1 MTTSRTYGID
11 DINYLVKAGAES
23 HVFFNHVGYLQEPSN
38 AAYLSASMDI
48 NFEVLDRRSRIVIGG
63 KQIAEDDTTVRSGF
77 YWNEFYWLTEF
88 DGFDVTL
95 GKAKQYWG
103 IMETRNL
110 VDVINTTDYLQGYNS
125 TEKLAQNMFKVGIPS
140 GSSQLDLYLLEGGEP
155 RQFYEQATRFEPLEV
170 ADTPR
175 YSAQTSHSDMDLAAR
190 YWYYDDN
197 LEIAFTLFKGTTRT
211 PLIIEEESRNVPY
224 YYEIFQQG
232 LELLFV
238 DDRTLYKLEAVSVKG
253 DGDDDDFVG
262 ASLGVE
268 YAISRFFRKSDLTLV
283 GEYHLDDKDER
294 SAMVS
299 FDDYVMLG
307 GLMSFNDVY
316 LSTFRVGVTFLRD
329 DLDHYFYTLEGDIGL
344 HEKVRLKVSGT
355 FAGSETIPAY
365 IENEDNP
372 KAQPLE
378 FIYLALEYAF

>member
-1 MTTSRTYGID
+1 MSRAQGMD
-11 DINYLVKAGAES
+11 DINYLVKAGVES
-23 HVFFNHVGYLQEPSN
+23 HVFFNHVENLQEPSN
-38 AAYLSASMDI
+38 AAYVSANTDI
-48 NFEVLDRRSRIVIGG
+48 NFEMFERRSRIVVGG
-63 KQIAEDDTTVRSGF
+63 KQIAEDETTVRSGF
-77 YWNEFYWLTEF
+77 YWNEFYWLSEL
-88 DGFDVTL
+88 DGFDITL

-125 TEKLAQNMFKVGIPS
+125 SEKLAQNMLKIGIPS
-140 GSSQLDLYLLEGGEP
+140 TSSQIDLYLLEGGEP
-155 RQFYEQATRFEPLEV
+155 RQFYEEPTRFEPLQV
-170 ADTPR
+170 VDDPR
-175 YSAQTSHSDMDLAAR
+175 YSEHTSNSDIDLAAR

-197 LEIAFTLFKGTTRT
+197 LEVAFTLFKGTTRT
-211 PLIIEEESRNVPY
+211 PLIIEEGGKNFPY

-238 DDRTLYKLEAVSVKG
+238 DDRTLYKLEAVSIKG
-253 DGDDDDFVG
+253 DGNDDDFVG
-262 ASLGVE
+262 ASVGVE
-268 YAISRFFRKSDLTLV
+268 YAISRFYKKSDLTLV
-283 GEYHLDDKDER
+283 GEYHVDDKDPQ

-316 LSTFRVGVTFLRD
+316 LSTFSAGVTFLRD

-355 FAGSETIPAY
+355 FAGGETIPAY

-372 KAQPLE
+372 PAKPLE
-378 FIYLALEYAF
+378 FISLSLEYAF